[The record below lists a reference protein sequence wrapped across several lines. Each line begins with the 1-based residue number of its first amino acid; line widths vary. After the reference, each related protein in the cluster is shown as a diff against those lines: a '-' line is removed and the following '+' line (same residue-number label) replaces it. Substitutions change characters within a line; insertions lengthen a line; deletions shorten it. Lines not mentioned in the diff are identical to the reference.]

1 MLCIPRLS
9 LTCKRFGFTFL
20 RSPAGRC
27 LCGALPIAGARAPS
41 PPPPPIPPSLPL
53 PPACHS
59 APISPIP
66 TSPPP
71 CHSRAHTQR
80 VWQAGFRRLPT
91 PAARRLAGSPP
102 LPAGSPARRLPFCLL
117 WHGLLTFGAAVPEI
131 TARAQL
137 GQVSGLESRSR
148 RPNRGQKRGGERALS
163 SSAGDSSQPE
173 GGEGWGKEAFR
184 PPLYEAFA
192 ETRISTFTALLP
204 VQRALLRN
212 GVLKNQQNTKKDF
225 ARS

>member
-1 MLCIPRLS
+1 MVSHSSEVLLADAFAELYQSQAPGPPPLLPPQSLPPSLSPRPATPPPSPPSPPLLLPATVGHTRS
-9 LTCKRFGFTFL
+9 AFGRRDFADFPPRPPAALPGAL
-20 RSPAGRC
+20 RSP
-27 LCGALPIAGARAPS
+27 
-41 PPPPPIPPSLPL
+41 
-53 PPACHS
+53 
-59 APISPIP
+59 
-66 TSPPP
+66 
-71 CHSRAHTQR
+71 
-80 VWQAGFRRLPT
+80 
-91 PAARRLAGSPP
+91 PAARHGA
-102 LPAGSPARRLPFCLL
+102 FQKLL